1 MSDKNSDMP
10 CRHGAG
16 ESVERKYPN
25 DTIRLLHERSSC
37 RSYDDKEIPDDVL
50 KLVLEA
56 GIHAPT
62 GGNLQP
68 YSIIKIEDKQVNQKL
83 GKMCGQEFIGTAP
96 INLLFC
102 MDWRRL
108 RRWAELET
116 APFSA
121 TGSFRHFWISFQDT
135 IITAQNICTA
145 ADALGLGSVYIGTV
159 LEFFRELKDMF
170 QLPDGVFPVVL
181 LCLGYPKARP
191 QPKKKLGVDI
201 IVHDEKYHEYDDRK
215 LLDAFT
221 AKYPELKV
229 SINEERLERM
239 SEVCRRVHG
248 KEFAEKCLIKI
259 KEQRYINWAQRYFGL
274 HYPADVMPDGNENFM
289 KAFED
294 LGFDWFKEFELLA
307 ESK

>member
-1 MSDKNSDMP
+1 MSENKSDMP
-10 CRHGAG
+10 CGHGTG

-25 DTIRLLHERSSC
+25 ETIRLLHERSSC
-37 RSYDDKEIPDDVL
+37 RSYDDKKVPDDVL

-68 YSIIKIEDKQVNQKL
+68 YSIIKIEDKKVNQKL

-135 IITAQNICTA
+135 IIAAQNICTA
-145 ADALGLGSVYIGTV
+145 ADAVGLGSVYIGTV

-170 QLPDGVFPVVL
+170 ELPDGVFPVVL

-201 IVHDEKYHEYDDRK
+201 IVHDEKYHEYDDSK
-215 LLDAFT
+215 LLEAFA

-248 KEFAEKCLIKI
+248 KEFAQKCLSKI
-259 KEQRYINWAQRYFGL
+259 KEQGYINWAQRYFGL
-274 HYPADVMPDGNENFM
+274 HYPADVMPEGNENFM